1 MSDAANCSRPVTAS
15 VVPTVYPTPVIAHVA
30 PLILSKGQSV
40 LLDLSVSG
48 TISTYDWTPATGLSD
63 PAIANPLATP
73 LRSTDYRLDVVSMDG
88 CRASGDIQVKVTST
102 VAIPGAFTPNG
113 DGHNDIFY
121 VVGGPL
127 GSVVKDLAIFD
138 RWGHGVFQVHEV
150 APDDPAFGWNGTIGG
165 RAAAAGTYVYTI
177 RIGFADG
184 TQQILKGTLVLI
196 R

>member
-1 MSDAANCSRPVTAS
+1 
-15 VVPTVYPTPVIAHVA
+15 
-30 PLILSKGQSV
+30 
-40 LLDLSVSG
+40 
-48 TISTYDWTPATGLSD
+48 
-63 PAIANPLATP
+63 
-73 LRSTDYRLDVVSMDG
+73 
-88 CRASGDIQVKVTST
+88 VKVTST

-127 GSVVKDLAIFD
+127 GSVVKDLVIFD
-138 RWGHGVFQVHEV
+138 RWGNSVFQVHEV